1 MALAPLGAFV
11 TRMMLVRV
19 LAQDDLPIVR
29 LVGVGMALD
38 FGSRFILFTVLTP
51 TLGLAGIPIALVI
64 SPAVPVIFL
73 ALVLRRRGV
82 FSGGASALRAAV
94 PMIAAATLGS
104 IGVLAGAAAGP
115 WLFGLLGTATGEGI
129 GKLDSLIQ
137 LMSSGG
143 IGIIAL
149 GTGIKLF
156 GVKLRPS
163 K

>member
-1 MALAPLGAFV
+1 
-11 TRMMLVRV
+11 
-19 LAQDDLPIVR
+19 
-29 LVGVGMALD
+29 
-38 FGSRFILFTVLTP
+38 
-51 TLGLAGIPIALVI
+51 
-64 SPAVPVIFL
+64 
-73 ALVLRRRGV
+73 
-82 FSGGASALRAAV
+82 
-94 PMIAAATLGS
+94 MIAAATLGS

-115 WLFGLLGTATGEGI
+115 WLFGLLGTATGGGI